1 MYEGQSRRGRWFA
14 TALLL
19 VCASACL
26 AVAQVTYR
34 ASTGSTQSKLSV
46 AVTDENG
53 VAVPSARVSLQPS
66 ATSAPLRCETDFAGH
81 CQFENLTGDYQL
93 RVQKEGFYAVL
104 FTLPKVP
111 VGQSLNIDVTLSH
124 QREIREVVNVVESPP
139 AIDPAQTSSQ
149 EHLTGVDI
157 VNIPY
162 PVTRDYRHVLTYIP
176 GVVQDVN
183 GQPHVAGAETYQT
196 LTLLDGFNITQPANG
211 QLLMRVST
219 DALRTVGVETSRYSA
234 EYGKGSGGVLD
245 LNTGIGDDHFR
256 FAATDFIPSLQNK
269 KGITLD
275 KFNPRLTFSGPIQK
289 GKLWYFDGVD
299 GEYDNIVITELPD
312 GADHDVFWRVGNIA
326 KVQANLNS
334 RNIMTTSFNYN
345 LSHDQ
350 HSGLSLFN
358 PQQAT
363 PVLDEPVYQASVKD
377 QHYFSGGELLESGFG
392 FNRYDLDQTPRG
404 LEPFFISPETTG
416 GNYYL
421 NAHTQ
426 AERWQALENL
436 YLAPRQ
442 WHGRHEFKV
451 GVDLDRLTY
460 EANFQR
466 QPILFLR
473 EGQSLPASGNCLT
486 VTPSP
491 CSRYSIFPGA
501 PNLEKH
507 DAEVSGYAQDRWL
520 ITDRFLVEGGLRYDW
535 DEVVRHSLVSP
546 RFATN
551 YVLDSAGNTKLSAGV
566 GLFYDATPLFLIAR
580 PLAGQR
586 VDHFFD
592 ANGNP
597 NSGPVTMS
605 FSLNPKTLEAPRFL
619 NWSLGFERKLPAEIY
634 LKVEFVQKRGTHGF
648 VYNTVSNAP
657 PTSNAEFA
665 LANTRQDHYDSFQ
678 INVRRSFQKGHVLMA
693 SYTRSKSHSNQVLD
707 FNVDNPIFSAQSAGP
722 YPWDAPNRF
731 LSWGLLPLLKGFDL
745 GYSMEARNGFP
756 FSVVN
761 DQQQLVEPPGSR
773 RFPNYFTLNVHLE
786 KRFSLFGFNWAIRG
800 GFDNITDH
808 ENPGVVDN
816 DINSPK
822 FLTFGGFLRR
832 AFTGRIRFLGRK

>member
-1 MYEGQSRRGRWFA
+1 M
-14 TALLL
+14 
-19 VCASACL
+19 
-26 AVAQVTYR
+26 
-34 ASTGSTQSKLSV
+34 
-46 AVTDENG
+46 
-53 VAVPSARVSLQPS
+53 
-66 ATSAPLRCETDFAGH
+66 
-81 CQFENLTGDYQL
+81 
-93 RVQKEGFYAVL
+93 
-104 FTLPKVP
+104 
-111 VGQSLNIDVTLSH
+111 
-124 QREIREVVNVVESPP
+124 
-139 AIDPAQTSSQ
+139 
-149 EHLTGVDI
+149 
-157 VNIPY
+157 
-162 PVTRDYRHVLTYIP
+162 
-176 GVVQDVN
+176 
-183 GQPHVAGAETYQT
+183 
-196 LTLLDGFNITQPANG
+196 
-211 QLLMRVST
+211 
-219 DALRTVGVETSRYSA
+219 
-234 EYGKGSGGVLD
+234 
-245 LNTGIGDDHFR
+245 
-256 FAATDFIPSLQNK
+256 
-269 KGITLD
+269 
-275 KFNPRLTFSGPIQK
+275 
-289 GKLWYFDGVD
+289 
-299 GEYDNIVITELPD
+299 
-312 GADHDVFWRVGNIA
+312 
-326 KVQANLNS
+326 QANLNS

-363 PVLDEPVYQASVKD
+363 PVLDEPIYQASVKD

-392 FNRYDLDQTPRG
+392 FNRYDLEQTPRG

-442 WHGRHEFKV
+442 WHGRHDFKV

-466 QPILFLR
+466 QPISFLR

-501 PNLEKH
+501 PNFEKH
-507 DAEVSGYAQDRWL
+507 NAELGGYAQDRWL

-566 GLFYDATPLFLIAR
+566 GLFYDATALFLIAR

-586 VDHFFD
+586 IDYFFD
-592 ANGNP
+592 PNGNP

-605 FSLNPKTLEAPRFL
+605 FSLKPETLAAPRFL
-619 NWSLGFERKLPAEIY
+619 NWSLGFERKLPAELY
-634 LKVEFVQKRGTHGF
+634 LKVELVQKRGTHGF
-648 VYNTVSNAP
+648 VYNTASNAT
-657 PTSNAEFA
+657 PTSNADFA
-665 LANTRQDHYDSFQ
+665 LENTRQDHYDSFQ

-693 SYTRSKSHSNQVLD
+693 SFTLSKARSNQVLD
-707 FNVDNPIFSAQSAGP
+707 FNVDNPIFSAQAAGP

-816 DINSPK
+816 DINSPE